1 MLRER
6 KKDVRIGLEIHG
18 YLATKEKLFCR
29 CRAVRHAAKQE
40 IKPNSFVCPICTGQP
55 GSKPMLPNAQAI
67 RKIIEIALMLN
78 CKVNTAEQKKNLV
91 WQRKHYNW
99 PDLPKGFQSTISGPY
114 AIPTGTTGNFLG
126 IKITEAHL
134 EEDPAAWNP
143 LNGEIDYNK
152 SGYPLIEIVTEP
164 DFTSS
169 EQVTEWLKQLT
180 ATLKYVKAIDGNLGI
195 KVDVNVS
202 LPEKNGKRIEIKN
215 INSVRNIKTAI
226 EYEIER
232 QSKPGELPKKQETRM
247 FDELSGKTVKMREK
261 ELSEDYRFVSEP
273 DLPVIKINT
282 GRINKI
288 KSSTPELPQE
298 KIKKLIKK
306 HKIGKK
312 QAEVLGKNLEI
323 AEFFEEVSKKANPLL
338 SAQWIT
344 GDLLRVLNYGK
355 KELDEVSI
363 SPYHFAELL
372 NLVEGKKITELKA
385 KEILNR
391 FVPISFSPAKEIK
404 KHSKIS
410 SEDEIEK
417 IVKKI
422 MDENPRAV
430 KDYKSGKKESLNFL
444 IGMVMKKSEKRAD
457 YNTSKEILERL
468 LE

>member
-1 MLRER
+1 MV
-6 KKDVRIGLEIHG
+6 KIGLEIHG
-18 YLATKEKLFCR
+18 YLNTKEKLFCS
-29 CRAVRHAAKQE
+29 CKAIHGIKFA
-40 IKPNSFVCPICTGQP
+40 KPNTNICPVCTSQP
-55 GSKPMLPNAQAI
+55 GSKPMLPNKTAI
-67 RKIIEIALMLN
+67 DKSIQISLILN
-78 CKVNTAEQKKNLV
+78 CKVNNNLV
-91 WQRKHYNW
+91 WQRKHYYW

-288 KSSTPELPQE
+288 KSSTPELPQD

>member
-1 MLRER
+1 
-6 KKDVRIGLEIHG
+6 
-18 YLATKEKLFCR
+18 
-29 CRAVRHAAKQE
+29 
-40 IKPNSFVCPICTGQP
+40 
-55 GSKPMLPNAQAI
+55 MLPNKTAI
-67 RKIIEIALMLN
+67 DKSIQISLILN
-78 CKVNTAEQKKNLV
+78 CKVNNNLV
-91 WQRKHYNW
+91 WQRKHYDW

>member
-1 MLRER
+1 MV
-6 KKDVRIGLEIHG
+6 KIGLEIHG
-18 YLATKEKLFCR
+18 YLNTKEKLFCS
-29 CRAVRHAAKQE
+29 CKAIHGIKFA
-40 IKPNSFVCPICTGQP
+40 KPNTNICPVCTSQP
-55 GSKPMLPNAQAI
+55 GSKPMLPNKTAI
-67 RKIIEIALMLN
+67 DKSIQISLILN
-78 CKVNTAEQKKNLV
+78 CKVNNNLV
-91 WQRKHYNW
+91 WQRKHYDW